1 MAVADNI
8 YISTGADMVSVANKI
23 RDKAGISDGLIFPD
37 GWIEAIEGIKT
48 GSGGITPSGNKT
60 ITATTSIQTGIDVK
74 NYATVSVA
82 PTPSETKSVT
92 TNGDVTPSS
101 GKLLSKVTVN
111 VPTGTARDSSDLT
124 VSGPTVNVPAGLYSS
139 AASKSVA
146 SGTAGTPTASKGAV
160 SNNSVTVTPSVTNTE
175 GYIAGGTKTGTGVKV
190 SASEL
195 VSGNKAITPSETA
208 QSGIDVTNFKTASV
222 SAISSTYVGSDITR
236 KAAATIIPTESE
248 QVISA
253 GQYLEGDQTISAIP
267 SNYIGSGIAT
277 KGSTTIAPSTSI
289 QTAVSAGTYVTGDIK
304 VSAMTNGELNA
315 PTVNASGLVTSS
327 VKTSGYLDT
336 SKTSTLQLTTK
347 GATTITPSTSV
358 QTAVV
363 SGTYITGDIKVAAM
377 PTGLWSIGW
386 ADKSYVRARVTQAGY
401 FTLGRSIDLEISTK
415 DAQTYT
421 PGTVNQ
427 YIDEN
432 YYLTG
437 RQTIKGDANLIPE
450 NIASGVSIFGVTGT
464 HKSSSGIDTSDA
476 TATADNIENGKTAYA
491 KGEKVTG
498 NLLVADNFTMDKSAA
513 KVAWDNGDL
522 KITGTS
528 ASKCILRSFATINI
542 PVSGDKFGN
551 ATADNVVS
559 GATFT
564 STAGLKVTGT
574 MVVQKYYTGNTAPSN
589 SLGNDGDLYLQA

>member
-8 YISTGADMVSVANKI
+8 YISTGAEMVSVANKI
-23 RDKAGISDGLIFPD
+23 RDKAGVSDGLIFPD

-48 GSGGITPSGNKT
+48 GSGGITPSGNKA
-60 ITATTSIQTGIDVK
+60 ITATTSTQTGIDVR

-146 SGTAGTPTASKGAV
+146 SGTAGTPTASKSAV

-175 GYIAGGTKTGTGVKV
+175 GYITGGTKTGTGVTV

-222 SAISSTYVGSDITR
+222 GAISSTYVGSDVTR
-236 KAAATIIPTESE
+236 KAAATITPTESE

-253 GQYLEGDQTISAIP
+253 GQYLEGEQTISAIP

-277 KGSTTIAPSTSI
+277 KGSTTITPSTSI
-289 QTAVSAGTYVTGDIK
+289 QTVVSA
-304 VSAMTNGELNA
+304 
-315 PTVNASGLVTSS
+315 
-327 VKTSGYLDT
+327 
-336 SKTSTLQLTTK
+336 
-347 GATTITPSTSV
+347 
-358 QTAVV
+358 
-363 SGTYITGDIKVAAM
+363 GTYITGDIKVSAM
-377 PTGLWSIGW
+377 PTGKLSTPTINTNTG
-386 ADKSYVRARVTQAGY
+386 VVTSGVATAGY
-401 FTLGRSIDLEISTK
+401 LESSAAKTLQLTTKSAATITPST
-415 DAQTYT
+415 ANQTIAS
-421 PGTVNQ
+421 GQ
-427 YIDEN
+427 
-432 YYLTG
+432 YLTG
-437 RQTIKGDANLIPE
+437 IQTIQGDSNLIPE

-476 TATADNIENGKTAYA
+476 TATKDKILKDYTAYI
-491 KGEKVTG
+491 
-498 NLLVADNFTMDKSAA
+498 NNQ
-513 KVAWDNGDL
+513 
-522 KITGTS
+522 KITGTLDYFPRTNS
-528 ASKCILRSFATINI
+528 YGDHLGGVNYKTDSVTMEGSYVILDYTVQYPEAFLKDSHIGINT
-542 PVSGDKFGN
+542 PLANFGN
-551 ATADNVVS
+551 ATADNVIA
-559 GATFT
+559 GNTFT

-574 MVVQKYYTGNTAPSN
+574 LVVHKYYTGNTAPSN
-589 SLGNDGDLYLQA
+589 SFGNDGDLYLQA